1 MEKLY
6 FQLLEY
12 FNITEE
18 EYDYLTRP
26 LSFKDVYS
34 PYKFDGMS
42 NAIALVKKHINSSN
56 KIMIYGDYDCDGI
69 MSTSIVYKALESLG
83 VIPGYYIPSRYI
95 DGYGLTIERAK
106 QIVEKGY
113 KLLITVDNGIT
124 AFDAIEFCKNNG
136 VDVIVI
142 DHHQQGEK
150 LPVADAII
158 HPFVSNFSSLA
169 TSAGFCSF
177 MFSYALLDKID
188 NYLLI
193 LGAISVISDMM
204 PLKDFNRDIV
214 RLATQIY
221 ESGKYC
227 ALDLLKEGDEF
238 NYMSIGMRMSP
249 KINAVGRILK
259 TNKINMLVPFL
270 VSNDKE
276 KVFAIYKEI
285 DQINENRKYISK
297 NIDFDLNMD
306 EVNKA
311 GIVTTLDVE
320 EGMIGILANKLMN
333 EYKKPVIVFT
343 HDSKDPELLKGS
355 CRSLEGFNIVKCF
368 EELES
373 LLLNAGGHA
382 YAGGL
387 SIRKKD
393 YINFKELFIKQCEMH
408 PVVEVKEKTININ
421 LTDVNLSTYRLI
433 DTLSPFGEEW
443 KQPLLEIKGIK
454 TSSLVFNKTG
464 EHLLTTLGQNSKL
477 VGFNISKSDILSS
490 DYIDILG
497 NINFYIYRGYG
508 NVQFLLKKYKPSTN

>member
-6 FQLLEY
+6 LQLLEY
-12 FNITEE
+12 FNISEE

-26 LSFKDVYS
+26 LTLKDIKDPFLFK
-34 PYKFDGMS
+34 GMDK
-42 NAIALVKKHINSSN
+42 AIELVKKHINLNN

-69 MSTSIVYKALESLG
+69 MSTSIVFKALESLG
-83 VIPGYYIPSRYI
+83 VTPGYYIPSRYI

-106 QIVEKGY
+106 QIIEKGY

-124 AFDAIEFCKNNG
+124 AFEAIEFCKSNG
-136 VDVIVI
+136 LDVVVI
-142 DHHQQGEK
+142 DHHQQGET
-150 LPVADAII
+150 LPIADAII
-158 HPFVSNFSSLA
+158 HPFVSEFSDIA

-177 MFSYALLDKID
+177 MFSYALLGNIN

-193 LGAISVISDMM
+193 LGAISIISDMM
-204 PLKDFNRDIV
+204 PLKDFNRDLV
-214 RLATQIY
+214 RIATQIY
-221 ESGKYC
+221 EPGKYW

-270 VSNDKE
+270 TSNDKQ
-276 KVFAIYKEI
+276 KVFEIYKDI
-285 DQINENRKYISK
+285 DQINENRKNISK
-297 NIDFDLNMD
+297 NINFDLNED
-306 EVNKA
+306 DLNKA
-311 GIVTTLDVE
+311 GIVTILDVE
-320 EGMIGILANKLMN
+320 EGLIGILANKLMN

-343 HDSKDPELLKGS
+343 KDSKDETLLKGS
-355 CRSLEGFNIVKCF
+355 CRSMEGFNIVKCF

-387 SIRKKD
+387 SIRKDDFETFKD
-393 YINFKELFIKQCEMH
+393 NFIKQCEIH
-408 PVVEVKEKTININ
+408 PVIETKEKTISIN
-421 LTDVNLSTYRLI
+421 LTDINLSTYRLI

-443 KQPLLEIKGIK
+443 KQPLLEVKGIK
-454 TSSLVFNKTG
+454 TSSLIFNKTG

-477 VGFNISKSDILSS
+477 VSFNISKEDMLKN
-490 DYIDILG
+490 DYINMTG
-497 NINFYIYRGYG
+497 NINFYVYRGYG
-508 NVQFLLKKYKPSTN
+508 NVQFLVKKYKPSTN